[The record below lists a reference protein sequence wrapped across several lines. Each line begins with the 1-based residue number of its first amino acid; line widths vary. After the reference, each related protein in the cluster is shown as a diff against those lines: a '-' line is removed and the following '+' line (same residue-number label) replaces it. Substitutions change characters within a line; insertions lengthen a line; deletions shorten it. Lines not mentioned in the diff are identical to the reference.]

1 MTNQEAFD
9 KMLSH
14 LRSLPARSADCD
26 GTCVYNG
33 SKCAIGALM
42 TAGEQTHYGGHSGD
56 VEHLLSDMKR
66 DGYTSELH
74 YLDEDMLYQMQQVHD
89 SVICWSA
96 EDGFN
101 DHGEEAAKE
110 VADEHDLVYTAPENR
125 SGS

>member
-33 SKCAIGALM
+33 SMCAVGALM
-42 TAGEQTHYGGHSGD
+42 TEEEQEIYGDFDGPVDQLLQFMTRAGH
-56 VEHLLSDMKR
+56 
-66 DGYTSELH
+66 TSELH
-74 YLDEDMLYQMQQVHD
+74 YLDEDMLYQMQLVHD
-89 SVICWSA
+89 SDHFWSA
-96 EDGFN
+96 EDGF
-101 DHGEEAAKE
+101 DDYGEEAAKE
-110 VADEHDLVYTAPENR
+110 VADDHGFVYTAPENR

>member
-42 TAGEQTHYGGHSGD
+42 TAEEQELYGDHTGDAAMLLHDMERAGH
-56 VEHLLSDMKR
+56 
-66 DGYTSELH
+66 TSELH
-74 YLDEDMLYQMQQVHD
+74 SLDGEMLYQMQEIHD
-89 SVICWSA
+89 SAVFWSA

-101 DHGEEAAKE
+101 DHGENEAKE
-110 VADEHDLVYTAPENR
+110 VADDSGLVYTAPENR

>member
-33 SKCAIGALM
+33 SMCAVGALM
-42 TAGEQTHYGGHSGD
+42 TEREQALYGDHAGD
-56 VEHLLSDMKR
+56 AEHLLSDMKR

-74 YLDEDMLYQMQQVHD
+74 YLDEDMLYKMQQVHD
-89 SVICWSA
+89 SAICWSA

>member
-33 SKCAIGALM
+33 SMCAVGALM
-42 TAGEQTHYGGHSGD
+42 TAEEQELYGDHTGD
-56 VEHLLSDMKR
+56 AAMLLHDMAR
-66 DGYTSELH
+66 DGHTSELH
-74 YLDEDMLYQMQQVHD
+74 SLDGEMLYQMQEIHD
-89 SVICWSA
+89 SAVFWSA
-96 EDGFN
+96 EDGF
-101 DHGEEAAKE
+101 DHYGEEAVKE
-110 VADEHDLVYTAPENR
+110 VADDRGLVYTAPENR

>member
-26 GTCVYNG
+26 GACVYNG

-42 TAGEQTHYGGHSGD
+42 TEREQALYGDHAGDAEQ
-56 VEHLLSDMKR
+56 LLYDMAR
-66 DGYTSELH
+66 DGNTSELH
-74 YLDEDMLYQMQQVHD
+74 SLDEDMLYQMQGVHD
-89 SVICWSA
+89 SALCWSA
-96 EDGFN
+96 EDGF
-101 DHGEEAAKE
+101 DYYGENEAKE
-110 VADEHDLVYTAPENR
+110 VAKDRGLVYTAPENR